1 MTYSGSAGDA
11 LTLTQVQGVMESSKF
26 LQVTLP
32 LRQANRSQF
41 TYLTT

>member
-32 LRQANRSQF
+32 LRLANRSQF